1 MVTLRRDVAVVNSNR
16 VFDKVEGAL
25 TNYDLFMREKNQS
38 ERTRATVGYANATP
52 NQEIN
57 YFGAFPVEQQ
67 VTVEEAKPQNFASY
81 DEYMRAQIH
90 RTSASSKVLTE
101 EEYEAEKYQESTNRT
116 AKKVSKRRLSRAS
129 RIFVGAY
136 VAVTVCVTAVIL
148 ALNLGGAESIPQKA
162 NADVANGI
170 SALAIEHEVASGNW
184 FDSFCDS
191 LSNK

>member
-1 MVTLRRDVAVVNSNR
+1 MVTLRRDVAVVNNNR
-16 VFDKVEGAL
+16 IFDKVEGAL

-57 YFGAFPVEQQ
+57 YFGAFPVEQ
-67 VTVEEAKPQNFASY
+67 VSVEETKPQNFASY

-116 AKKVSKRRLSRAS
+116 VKKVSKRRLSRAS

-136 VAVTVCVTAVIL
+136 LAVTVCVTAVIL
-148 ALNLGGAESIPQKA
+148 ALNLGSAESIPQKA
-162 NADVANGI
+162 NADVGSGI
-170 SALAIEHEVASGNW
+170 SALAIEHEVANGNW